1 MNVMKINFV
10 LILGLIN
17 LTYFL
22 MDIFKCD
29 QFLSIVLNAFFFS
42 EKQAN
47 LILIS
52 ITRELDLI

>member
-1 MNVMKINFV
+1 MKINFV

-29 QFLSIVLNAFFFS
+29 QFLSIVLNAFFLS

>member
-29 QFLSIVLNAFFFS
+29 QFLSIVLNAFFLS